1 MLNKQGQVM
10 AKVNKTL
17 ENELLFGAMDREKRA
32 WTISY
37 FSMAFGAAACLMA
50 GYVAVSV
57 QKPAPEL
64 VPYDIRSGVV
74 LPNVTVKSISTTQR
88 DAIIESMIYSY
99 VSDRETYNVFDN
111 DLRINS
117 VKARSTDVAMR
128 SLIDLWD
135 SSKPNYL
142 PALYSD
148 KSRIDV
154 AVSSINLLSDN
165 RAQVEIRKRLTN
177 TDGITENAFLVTL
190 EYQLTPA
197 RQASL
202 EAVWQNPFGFVVSNY
217 RVVAQQY
224 SKG

>member
-1 MLNKQGQVM
+1 
-10 AKVNKTL
+10 
-17 ENELLFGAMDREKRA
+17 
-32 WTISY
+32 
-37 FSMAFGAAACLMA
+37 
-50 GYVAVSV
+50 
-57 QKPAPEL
+57 
-64 VPYDIRSGVV
+64 
-74 LPNVTVKSISTTQR
+74 
-88 DAIIESMIYSY
+88 MIYSY
-99 VSDRETYNVFDN
+99 VSDRETYNIFDN

-128 SLIDLWD
+128 SLIELWD